1 MAGFEGV
8 VWAPNQMRYGIHSK
22 AFQIVEEHATTF
34 AISRSL
40 HYGLFQVFEGIRFF
54 CANTDQGLELRFLN
68 LDANLARFRRG
79 IVYSVA
85 PKDQGFVPSEDD
97 LRRIFLQ
104 FFQSV
109 EIKPFLQRM
118 ADNGAQGYFRPFTLD
133 EDESIGVTFP
143 KEPGI
148 RGALCSY
155 ERYLGEPFD
164 GAVVPNLVRA
174 VGVNGTGCL
183 KLGSNYLLSVKAVQV
198 AQSIA
203 PTAASALFLDDRP
216 DKPIAERQITEWDSS
231 CCLIALKDGR
241 IVKIPE
247 GPLILPSVTIRGMV
261 ALAKERGIPVEEMPV
276 TYGMLLDWVQSE
288 QVVTVCSVGTAGI
301 LNRCSNLFLVDQDC
315 HPIQQMTSDTSHPL
329 FKALADIRTDYW
341 KIYLGEHP
349 VPKGLHLER
358 YLLS

>member
-22 AFQIVEEHATTF
+22 RLQMVEEHATTF

-54 CANTDQGLELRFLN
+54 VANTNAGLELRFLN
-68 LDANLARFRRG
+68 LDRNLARFRQG
-79 IVYSVA
+79 ILYSLS
-85 PKDQGFVPSEDD
+85 PKDQNFAPTESD
-97 LRRIFLQ
+97 LREIFLR
-104 FFQSV
+104 FFRSA
-109 EIKPFLQRM
+109 ELRPFLTRM
-118 ADNGAQGYFRPFTLD
+118 ANEGAQGYFRPFTLD

-148 RGALCSY
+148 RAALCSY
-155 ERYLGEPFD
+155 ERYLGEPFN

-198 AQSIA
+198 AQSIDS
-203 PTAASALFLDDRP
+203 TAASALFLDDRP
-216 DKPIAERQITEWDSS
+216 DKPIRERLLTEWDSS

-261 ALAKERGIPVEEMPV
+261 ALATQRGIPVEERPV
-276 TYGMLLDWVQSE
+276 SYGQLLDWVE
-288 QVVTVCSVGTAGI
+288 ADEVVTVCSIGTAGI
-301 LNRCSNLFLVDQDC
+301 LNRCSKLSLVDEYCQ
-315 HPIQQMTSDTSHPL
+315 PIATLESDTDHPL
-329 FKALADIRTDYW
+329 FQALAEIRRDYW
-341 KIYLGEHP
+341 GIYLGSHEP
-349 VPKGLHLER
+349 PEELVLER
-358 YLLS
+358 HLLN